1 MVIPERRMFLCM
13 VVICQRIQRKHEF
26 SLSYLVKFVHTLTF
40 MIRDSAIKSQK
51 KPQPEL
57 QRLMNSSLQTS
68 SQWKALFVATTSDQM
83 QEIIL
88 LENNLNVS
96 DEIYAELYSYM
107 KTLLCL

>member
-1 MVIPERRMFLCM
+1 
-13 VVICQRIQRKHEF
+13 
-26 SLSYLVKFVHTLTF
+26 

>member
-1 MVIPERRMFLCM
+1 M
-13 VVICQRIQRKHEF
+13 VVICQRIQRKLEF

-40 MIRDSAIKSQK
+40 MILDSAIKSQK

-68 SQWKALFVATTSDQM
+68 SQWKALFVETTSDQM

-88 LENNLNVS
+88 LENNLNVW
-96 DEIYAELYSYM
+96 DEIYAEPYSYM
-107 KTLLCL
+107 KTLQCQ